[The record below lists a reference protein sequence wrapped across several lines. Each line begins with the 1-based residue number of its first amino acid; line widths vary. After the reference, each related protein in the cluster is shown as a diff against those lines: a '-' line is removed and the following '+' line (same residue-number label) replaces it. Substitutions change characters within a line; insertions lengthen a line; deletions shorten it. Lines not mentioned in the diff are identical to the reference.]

1 MENKTIELGLSET
14 LDQIDAGYREIDLE
28 FDRLLGMASD
38 SEWSGQSTEQIL
50 DRLEDVRRLSRM
62 ATETRTRL
70 SGRGTTAAEESQF
83 HQVTQLF
90 HKMLAKISVLERA
103 AQNARDQLLPQVT
116 ESVRSIQMQRAY
128 SPTLQEP
135 KST

>member
-1 MENKTIELGLSET
+1 MKNKAIEMGLSET
-14 LDQIDAGYREIDLE
+14 LDQIHAGYREIDLE

-38 SEWSGQSTEQIL
+38 SEWNGQHTQEIL
-50 DRLEDVRRLSRM
+50 DRLEDVRVLSQM
-62 ATETRTRL
+62 AAETRNRL
-70 SGRGTTAAEESQF
+70 SGRGTSPVEESQLE
-83 HQVTQLF
+83 QVTQLF
-90 HKMLAKISVLERA
+90 QNMLAKISVLERA
-103 AQNARDQLLPQVT
+103 AQNARDQLLPQVA

>member
-1 MENKTIELGLSET
+1 MENKTVELGLSET
-14 LDQIDAGYREIDLE
+14 LDQIHAGYREIDLE

-38 SEWSGQSTEQIL
+38 SDWNGQHTQQIL
-50 DRLEDVRRLSRM
+50 DRLEDVRVLSQM
-62 ATETRTRL
+62 AAETRNRQM
-70 SGRGTTAAEESQF
+70 GRGTSAAEESQF
-83 HQVTQLF
+83 LQVTQLF

-116 ESVRSIQMQRAY
+116 ENVRSIQMQRAY

>member
-1 MENKTIELGLSET
+1 MENRTNDLGLSES
-14 LDQIDAGYREIDLE
+14 LDEIHAGYREIDLE

-38 SEWSGQSTEQIL
+38 SEWSGQHTQQIL
-50 DRLEDVRRLSRM
+50 DRLEDVRVLSRM
-62 ATETRTRL
+62 AAETRNRQM
-70 SGRGTTAAEESQF
+70 GRGTSAAEESQF
-83 HQVTQLF
+83 LQVTQLF

-116 ESVRSIQMQRAY
+116 ENVRSIQMQRAY